1 MGGIM
6 RVLFVIPSVAPVRGG
21 PSQAVLETV
30 KALQI
35 QGMDVEIVTTND
47 NGQDLLDVPLQQRT
61 IYQDVPVW
69 FFPRYSPDFA
79 PVREFA
85 FSSEFTKWLWHS
97 ISKYDL
103 IHVHAIFSYTSTVAM
118 SIARLKKIPFIIS
131 PFGMLCTWSLQQSY
145 REKQIY
151 LNLIERSNLN
161 HATAIHFT
169 APSEQQEAEVLQL
182 KAPSFILPH
191 GLDAQEI
198 LPNARQLLREKL
210 NLPTHQKIILF
221 FSRLHHKKGLKFLIP
236 ALAQFLDRDF
246 SFVIAGS
253 GESEF
258 VREIE
263 SLLDSHH
270 LKERSHLVGFVS
282 GVEKEILLQGADLF
296 ALTSYSENFGIAVLE
311 ALRAGT
317 PALVTPGIALA
328 SVVEANQV
336 GYVSGELSVEA
347 ISLQLKE
354 SFDQSE
360 SEPLVRDMS
369 DRACKLIAE
378 SYTWKSIAKQLV
390 ETYSEIT

>member
-1 MGGIM
+1 M
-6 RVLFVIPSVAPVRGG
+6 RVLHVIPSIAPLRGG
-21 PSQAVLETV
+21 PSQAVIEMV
-30 KALQI
+30 KALQN
-35 QGMDVEIVTTND
+35 QGIDAEIATTND
-47 NGQDLLDVPLQQRT
+47 NGQDLLEVPLQQRS

-69 FFPRYSPDFA
+69 FFSRYSPNQSA
-79 PVREFA
+79 LREFA
-85 FSSEFTKWLWHS
+85 FSAQFTNWLWNS

-103 IHVHAIFSYTSTVAM
+103 IHVHAIFSYTSTAAM
-118 SIARLKKIPFIIS
+118 AIARLKKIPYIIR
-131 PFGMLCTWSLQQSY
+131 PLGQLCTWSLQQSY
-145 REKQIY
+145 RKKQIY
-151 LNLIERSNLN
+151 LNLIERANLN
-161 HATAIHFT
+161 NSTAIHFT
-169 APSEQQEAEVLQL
+169 SQTEQQEAAILQL

-191 GLDAQEI
+191 GLNSQAI
-198 LPNARQLLREKL
+198 LPNAKQLLREKL
-210 NLPTHQKIILF
+210 NLAEHQKIILF
-221 FSRLHHKKGLKFLIP
+221 LSRLHPKKGLDFLIP

-253 GESEF
+253 GEPEF

-263 SLLDSHH
+263 SLLDFHH

-282 GVEKEILLQGADLF
+282 GIEKEILLQGADLF

-336 GYVSGELSVEA
+336 GYVAGELSVEA

-354 SFDQSE
+354 FFDQSE

-390 ETYSEIT
+390 KTYSEII